1 MFHPWRVTFRWSICL
16 LSLLACFV
24 FVEAARAQDSPIQI
38 IIERP
43 EDVGFEG
50 IVRPGTW
57 APMRVTLRN
66 TEGVLRKLTVDWIA
80 PDGDGDL
87 VIARRENVVVAAGG
101 STSLRLYAMPAINSK
116 PSDGWTIRAVDADTA
131 QIITSL
137 KVAPKFSLPLRAA
150 AIGITGGG
158 LMGLASFR
166 DTHTQH
172 EPIDFITGIDPS
184 LLPDRWF
191 GLSLLDA
198 LIWAPGNARSP
209 ADPSVPIAA
218 IKEWVRRGG
227 HLVVIL
233 SSIDTGWSD
242 PKVADLLPP
251 VKIGD
256 SVEID
261 SVPRWLYETSD
272 PLREP
277 TRPEQ
282 LVNIRFNV
290 RPLTRSTDAES
301 QDVALL
307 TPGQIAGPSNEPVVV
322 AAHQYGFGRVTLIG
336 LDITDRRM
344 ASNVAFV
351 RYGLPRLWQTVFG
364 WRSPGNL
371 DVTKLTESRLMVP
384 VPSRE
389 TMDLGSFIPTRIA
402 MKSKAAVTV
411 FAAVVLFGAYWLVAG
426 PGLYAAL
433 KSRRMLH
440 HSWLIYAGIVAV
452 FSAVTWLAAMWMRP
466 SLAEV
471 EHFSIVDIDS
481 SSRGPA
487 QIRTHSFF
495 SLFVPKHGTID
506 VAIEAGRDRTNHNTM
521 GSPGLP
527 DGDKSSFVDERRYAI
542 NSLEPSKADE
552 VPMRSTAKQFEA
564 RFCDILDM
572 SAFSRRWMP
581 PEGSVKLVSGWPTG
595 ELTHSL
601 PGTLTNVRLIYCSG
615 DGKMAELWNA
625 ENRSWKN
632 GDTLKI
638 ARPQSKLPLVQTPG
652 KVLNPNAR
660 TKTKDNPTPNGWE
673 KRTLAAE
680 GFLGAHMQEM
690 GGRRSDSKEDEE
702 TKKLIDPGASTI
714 VRTLEIMTFFNLL
727 PPPDFMMDD
736 DHDFLWTPVHFTRR
750 IARSA
755 DLSHLTAGRRL
766 IILGHLEEDSP
777 LPLPLKVDGAEVE
790 SRGWTMVRFVMAVE
804 D

>member
-1 MFHPWRVTFRWSICL
+1 MTFRRSSWL
-16 LSLLACFV
+16 LWLLAFV
-24 FVEAARAQDSPIQI
+24 NFIGSASAQESPIQI

-50 IVRPGTW
+50 NIRPGTW
-57 APMRVTLRN
+57 APMRVSLRN
-66 TEGVLRKLTVDWIA
+66 TEGTLRKLTVDWIA
-80 PDGDGDL
+80 PDADGDQ

-101 STSLRLYAMPAINSK
+101 SASIRLYAMPAIGSK
-116 PSDGWTIRAVDADTA
+116 PAEGWTIRAVDAETD

-166 DTHTQH
+166 ETHTQH

-184 LLPDRWF
+184 LLPDRWY

-209 ADPSVPIAA
+209 ADPSVPIVA

-227 HLVVIL
+227 HLVIIL

-256 SVEID
+256 SVEIE

-272 PLREP
+272 PVREP

-282 LVNIRFNV
+282 LVNIRFNM
-290 RPLTRSTDAES
+290 RPLSRSKDANA
-301 QDVALL
+301 QDVALIS
-307 TPGQIAGPSNEPVVV
+307 PGQIADAGDPTVV

-336 LDITDRRM
+336 LDVTDRRM

-371 DVTKLTESRLMVP
+371 DVNRLLDGRKMVP
-384 VPSRE
+384 LPRD
-389 TMDLGSFIPTRIA
+389 TADLGVFIPGRIA

-411 FAAVVLFGAYWLVAG
+411 FAAVVLFGVYWLVAG
-426 PGLYAAL
+426 PGLYSVL

-452 FSAVTWLAAMWMRP
+452 FSALTWLAAMFMRP

-487 QIRTHSFF
+487 QIRSHSFF
-495 SLFVPKHGTID
+495 SLFVPKHGTVD
-506 VAIEAGRDRTNHNTM
+506 VAIDAGKDRSNLNAM
-521 GSPGLP
+521 SSPGLP
-527 DGDKSSFVDERRYAI
+527 DGDKGSFVDERRYTI
-542 NSLEPSKADE
+542 NTLEPTRAGG

-564 RFCDILDM
+564 QFCDMLDM
-572 SAFSRRWMP
+572 SPFARRWMP

-601 PGTLTNVRLIYCSG
+601 PGTLTNVRLIYCAG

-625 ENRSWKN
+625 ADRSWKN
-632 GDTLKI
+632 GTPLKI
-638 ARPQSKLPLVQTPG
+638 ARPLSKLPLVQSPQ
-652 KVLNPNAR
+652 KLLNPSLR
-660 TKTKDNPTPNGWE
+660 TKSKDNPTPNGWE
-673 KRTLAAE
+673 KRALSAE

-690 GGRRSDSKEDEE
+690 GGRRSDSKEDDEA
-702 TKKLIDPGASTI
+702 KKLLDPGASTI
-714 VRTLEIMTFFNLL
+714 VRTLEVMTFFNML
-727 PPPDFMMDD
+727 PPPDFMVADD
-736 DHDFLWTPVHFTRR
+736 ADFMWSPVHFTRR
-750 IARSA
+750 IARTA

-766 IILGHLEEDSP
+766 IILGHLEDNSP
-777 LPLPLKVDGAEVE
+777 LPLPLKVDGQEVD
-790 SRGWTMVRFVMAVE
+790 SHGWTMVRFVMAVE
-804 D
+804 E